1 MSRNATA
8 LDYDLLRSIVGSLGP
23 ERPLFVTVS
32 GAHLYG
38 FPSQDSDVDLR
49 GAHVLPLESVV
60 GLRPPRETH
69 ERSDVVD
76 GLQVDLV
83 SHDLGKYLRLLV
95 SKNGYV
101 LEQILSPLVV
111 VAAPEFERLRELAA
125 GSVNRTHY
133 HHYRGFA
140 RGRWKAFTAEEPKR
154 VKTLLYVYR
163 VLLTGIHLLETGEL
177 EANLPRLAASRGID
191 YVAELVERKIVGEAT
206 TLERDEVERHAQRV
220 SMLEAEMLRAYE
232 RSRLPDMAPNTAD
245 IGRFLVD
252 TRLAGLANERPKNMG
267 KAADERG
274 WSG

>member
-8 LDYDLLRSIVGSLGP
+8 LDYQHLRAVVGTLGP
-23 ERPLFVTVS
+23 ERPMFVTVS

-49 GAHVLPLESVV
+49 GAHVLPIESLVC
-60 GLRPPRETH
+60 LRPARETH
-69 ERSDVVD
+69 ERSEVVD
-76 GLQVDLV
+76 GIQVDLV

-111 VAAPEFERLRELAA
+111 VSTPPFERLQALAR
-125 GSVNRTHY
+125 GSINRTLY

-154 VKTLLYVYR
+154 IKTLLYVYR

-177 EANLPRLAASRGID
+177 DANLPRLAAARGLD
-191 YVAELVERKIVGEAT
+191 FVAELVERKRRGEAT
-206 TLERDEVERHAQRV
+206 TLDREEVERHAQRV
-220 SMLEAEMLRAYE
+220 SSIEAEMLRAYE
-232 RSRLPDMAPNTAD
+232 HSRLPDAATNID
-245 IGRFLVD
+245 EINEFLIE
-252 TRLAGLANERPKNMG
+252 TRLATRRRPNG
-267 KAADERG
+267 AADV
-274 WSG
+274 

>member
-8 LDYDLLRSIVGSLGP
+8 LDYQHLRTVVDAIGP
-23 ERPLFVTVS
+23 DRPLFVTVS

-49 GAHVLPLESVV
+49 GAHVLPIERVV
-60 GLRPPRETH
+60 GLRPSRETH
-69 ERSDVVD
+69 DKSEEID
-76 GLQVDLV
+76 GLQFDLV

-111 VAAPEFERLRELAA
+111 VASPGFERLKALAQA
-125 GSVNRTHY
+125 SLNKTLY

-163 VLLTGIHLLETGEL
+163 VLLTGIHLLEHGEL
-177 EANLPRLAASRGID
+177 DANLPRLAGERGID
-191 YVAELVERKIVGEAT
+191 YIGELIDRKRSGEAT
-206 TLERDEVERHAQRV
+206 TLEREEVERHAQRISV
-220 SMLEAEMLRAYE
+220 LETAMMRAHE
-232 RSRLPDMAPNTAD
+232 ASRLPDATPNTD
-245 IGRFLVD
+245 EINEFLIE
-252 TRLAGLANERPKNMG
+252 TRMNTRNEK
-267 KAADERG
+267 
-274 WSG
+274 

>member
-8 LDYDLLRSIVGSLGP
+8 LDNDHLRAIVRDLGP

-38 FPSQDSDVDLR
+38 FPSPDSDVDLR
-49 GAHVLPLESVV
+49 GAHVLPIESVV
-60 GLRPPRETH
+60 GLRPARETH
-69 ERSDVVD
+69 ERGDVVD

-83 SHDLGKYLRLLV
+83 SHDVAKYLRLLV

-111 VAAPEFERLRELAA
+111 VSTPAFDRMRELAR
-125 GSVNRTHY
+125 GSINRTLY

-163 VLLTGIHLLETGEL
+163 VLLTGVRLLETAEL
-177 EANLPRLAASRGID
+177 EANLPRLAAARDLDFVADLVDRKQRG
-191 YVAELVERKIVGEAT
+191 EST
-206 TLERDEVERHAQRV
+206 TLDREDFERHAQRV
-220 SMLEAEMLRAYE
+220 SMLEHEMLRAYE
-232 RSRLPDMAPNTAD
+232 HSRLPDTATN
-245 IGRFLVD
+245 IREINEFLIE
-252 TRLAGLANERPKNMG
+252 TRLAPPV
-267 KAADERG
+267 
-274 WSG
+274 